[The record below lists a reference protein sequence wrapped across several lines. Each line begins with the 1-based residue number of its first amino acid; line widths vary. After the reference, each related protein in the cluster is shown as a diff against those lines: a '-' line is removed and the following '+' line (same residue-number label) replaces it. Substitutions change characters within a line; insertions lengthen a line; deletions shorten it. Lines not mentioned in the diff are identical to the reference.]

1 MRRLAPVPAVL
12 ILAWSGAVRCADG
25 GLSERA
31 FFEDLPIVLSAS
43 RLAQSP
49 LDAPAPVTVIDRETI
64 RASGFVEIH
73 DLFRLV
79 PGFLVADWPEGSPVV
94 VNQGLGDAYSR
105 RLLVLVDGRAVYDPF
120 RGGVDWQDLPLRV
133 DDIERIEVVRS
144 PNPAS
149 YGANAFQG
157 VINIF
162 TRRPLGDEET
172 EVALRAGRRGVGE
185 AYASASRGDGA
196 FGWRLSA
203 SSREATNY
211 RDLGVPLQEGRE
223 DIRRHLLN
231 AQLRWNPRG
240 DEERDLNFGFTDGR
254 NLVGQSGSGQN
265 PPRGNDSASLFV
277 QAGWKRFYAADSE
290 VALRYYHYG
299 RSLRD
304 RFRVFAADPALAP
317 VPSLTVDLGYR
328 VRRDDVEFQQTHAW
342 SDALR
347 LIWGAGLR
355 HDRAEA
361 DGLLAGRGR
370 EGGWQW
376 QTFGTLDWGFAR
388 NWRMQAGGMLE
399 KHYNTGRLFSPRL
412 ALNYRLSAA
421 QSLRFSLGRGY
432 RAPTI
437 FESRAREM
445 VTYAGG
451 IADVAHY
458 AYRDLEPESV
468 RYVELGY
475 LGQWRPLG
483 LSLDARVF
491 ANRYR
496 DYIDDQ
502 SCILDA
508 ESRDLGLGVN
518 CGFPAPAGYGRPP
531 GYDGKP
537 WFNDGL
543 PFGALPRY
551 GHFKAFY
558 FFNAGALRVVGGDI
572 SLDWNSAPLGR
583 FRLTHAYTRIAAS
596 GVGADT
602 TLDPDAVTRDAD
614 VELSA
619 PRRGTSLLWSRRL
632 PLGFDASLGVYRV
645 GAMKWPNDGDW
656 QPAYR
661 RVDLRLGKT
670 LGLFGNR
677 DELSLTVQNLDAEHT
692 EFDDYLVE
700 RRAFLTYRAL
710 W

>member
-1 MRRLAPVPAVL
+1 MRRFSL
-12 ILAWSGAVRCADG
+12 IASSLIFAWPWIARGAEG
-25 GLSERA
+25 NLSEQV
-31 FFEDLPIVLSAS
+31 FFEDMPVVLSAS

-49 LDAPAPVTVIDRETI
+49 LDAPAAVTVLDRETI
-64 RASGFVEIH
+64 RASGFTEIH

-79 PGFLVADWPEGSPVV
+79 PGFLVADWPEGSPIV

-105 RLLVLVDGRAVYDPF
+105 RLLVLIDGRAVYDPF

-162 TRRPLGDEET
+162 TRRPLGDDET
-172 EVALRAGRRGVGE
+172 EVVLRAGRRGIGE

-211 RDLGVPLQEGRE
+211 RDRGVPLQENRE
-223 DIRRHLLN
+223 GIRRHMLN

-240 DEERDLNFGFTDGR
+240 DEEWNLSLGFTDGR
-254 NLVGQSGSGQN
+254 NLIGRASSSEN
-265 PPRGNDSASLFV
+265 PPRASDGDSLFV
-277 QAGWKRFYAADSE
+277 QAGWKRFYAPDSE
-290 VALRYYHYG
+290 ASLRYYHYG
-299 RSLRD
+299 RGLRD
-304 RFRVFAADPALAP
+304 RFRVFATDPANAP
-317 VPSLTVDLGYR
+317 MPALTVDHGYR
-328 VRRDDVEFQQTHAW
+328 VRRDDIEFQQSHAW
-342 SDALR
+342 SDALK
-347 LIWGAGLR
+347 LIWGTGLR

-361 DGLLAGRGR
+361 AGLLAGRGA

-376 QTFGTLDWGFAR
+376 QAFGTLDWGFAR
-388 NWRMQAGGMLE
+388 DWRLQLGGMLE

-412 ALNYRLSAA
+412 ALNYRLTPA
-421 QSLRFSLGRGY
+421 QSLRFSIGRGY

-437 FESRAREM
+437 FETRAREM
-445 VTYAGG
+445 VTYPGG
-451 IADVAHY
+451 IADILHY

-475 LGQWRPLG
+475 LGQLKPLG
-483 LSLDARVF
+483 LSLDARLF

-502 SCILDA
+502 SCILDE
-508 ESRDLGLGVN
+508 ESRGSNLGVQ
-518 CGFPAPAGYGRPP
+518 CGFPEPAGYERPL
-531 GYDGKP
+531 GYAGKP
-537 WFNDGL
+537 WYNSLL
-543 PFGALPRY
+543 PFGGASRF
-551 GHFKAFY
+551 GHYKAFY
-558 FFNAGALRVVGGDI
+558 YFNAGELKVVGGDI
-572 SLDWNSAPLGR
+572 AIDWNSEPLGR
-583 FRLTHAYTRIAAS
+583 FRLSHAHARIAAS
-596 GVGADT
+596 GVGADLT
-602 TLDPDAVTRDAD
+602 VNPAALTRDTD

-619 PRRGTSLLWSRRL
+619 PRRSSSLLWSRRL
-632 PLGFDASLGVYRV
+632 PMGFNASLGIYRV

-661 RVDLRLGKT
+661 RVDLRLGKI

-677 DELSLTVQNLDAEHT
+677 DELSLTVQNLDGEHT

-700 RRAFLTYRAL
+700 KRVFLTYRAL